1 MNGPVSPF
9 FKHTNTPEIK
19 QFKMSASVASAD
31 SSSSM
36 LDQALALVSEMS
48 FSDKLTFNAK
58 FASLLAKETKGAG
71 VVAKAAKKEKKE
83 KDPSAPKRVAGA
95 GQKAWFAYIEHCIT
109 TMPERFTEAPLR
121 KEKLSVVKAI
131 RAEDKEGYDAFVAKY
146 KEDHPAAPSAAPSAA
161 ASASASA
168 ESDAESDA
176 EAEAKPVQKKAPA
189 KAPKVEAKAPKAP
202 EAAAAAPS
210 KPMTAAEKIAA
221 IKAKRTA
228 EAAKKPSAAK
238 KVVQAQESDGSLGR
252 ISIDGQDYHRDT
264 GMNGLWKVA
273 EDGEGFGA
281 WVGYYQPGNEEEP
294 IRFTESPADE

>member
-1 MNGPVSPF
+1 
-9 FKHTNTPEIK
+9 
-19 QFKMSASVASAD
+19 MSASVASVD
-31 SSSSM
+31 SSSTV
-36 LDQALALVSEMS
+36 LDQALALVGEMS

-71 VVAKAAKKEKKE
+71 AVAKAAKKEKKE
-83 KDPSAPKRVAGA
+83 KDPSAPKRIAGA
-95 GQKAWFAYIEHCIT
+95 GQKAWFAYIEHCIS

-146 KEDHPAAPSAAPSAA
+146 KEEHPSATASAA
-161 ASASASA
+161 AD
-168 ESDAESDA
+168 ESDAESV
-176 EAEAKPVQKKAPA
+176 EAKPVAKKAA
-189 KAPKVEAKAPKAP
+189 APKAP
-202 EAAAAAPS
+202 EAKAEAAAAPS

-221 IKAKRTA
+221 IKAKRAA
-228 EAAKKPSAAK
+228 ETSKKPAAAK
-238 KVVQAQESDGSLGR
+238 KVVQTQESDGSLGR

-273 EDGEGFGA
+273 DDGEGFGA

-294 IRFTESPADE
+294 IRFTDSPADE